1 MQFNY
6 RKAKIEDLNEIM
18 RIYASAQAFMEA
30 HNNPQWPKGFPD
42 QNDIKWGIFGGI
54 LYVVT
59 TESGEIAGVFSAV
72 GYDRDYDEIQG
83 AWLTNGKY
91 LAVHRVATA
100 EKFRGKGAAKY
111 IVNFAALEIARVRK
125 CESVRMDT
133 HEKNI
138 PMRAIL
144 SSQGF
149 TECGIVTLMRD
160 DTPRIAFEKIL

>member
-6 RKAKIEDLNEIM
+6 RKATIEDLDEVM
-18 RIYASAQAFMEA
+18 RIYTSAQAFMEA
-30 HNNPQWPKGFPD
+30 HDNPQWPKGFPD
-42 QNDIKWGIFGGI
+42 RNDIKCGIFGGI

-59 TESGEIAGVFSAV
+59 AENEIAGVFSAV
-72 GYDRDYDEIQG
+72 GYDRDYDNIQG

-100 EKFRGKGAAKY
+100 EKFRGKGGAKY
-111 IVNFAALEIARVRK
+111 IVNFAAVDIAKMRK
-125 CESVRMDT
+125 CKSVRMDT
-133 HEKNI
+133 HEKNL
-138 PMRAIL
+138 PMRSIL